1 MHGQVAAFVRE
12 LKSNPLESFIE
23 PIKRKEEDKAHGDV
37 FEYNY
42 EDVDREDVVV
52 NLELFA
58 VSQVLLTE
66 QVCIITVFVIYLV
79 VCPSGQA

>member
-1 MHGQVAAFVRE
+1 MHGQVAVFVWE

-23 PIKRKEEDKAHGDV
+23 PVERKEEDKAHGDV

-52 NLELFA
+52 NL
-58 VSQVLLTE
+58 
-66 QVCIITVFVIYLV
+66 
-79 VCPSGQA
+79 